1 MEGDWGAVIFS
12 DESKFNLV
20 ESDGRE
26 WCWREPG
33 HTNEPRYMKKK
44 VKHGGGSVMVWGCI
58 TSHGVGEL
66 HRIEGT
72 MDRYV
77 YVNIL
82 RKSLLG
88 TLEQYGLDR
97 EDVYF
102 QQDGDSKHTSK
113 HALGFLDVEGID
125 LLPWSP
131 NSPNMSPIENLW
143 DYLDHLV
150 CARDPWPKNLDEL
163 WLALKEEWESIPLSF
178 VDKLYCSMSLRVSDL
193 LKANGRHTRY

>member
-1 MEGDWGAVIFS
+1 
-12 DESKFNLV
+12 
-20 ESDGRE
+20 
-26 WCWREPG
+26 
-33 HTNEPRYMKKK
+33 MKKK
-44 VKHGGGSVMVWGCI
+44 VKHSGGSVMVWGCI

-66 HRIEGT
+66 HCIEGT

-82 RKSLLG
+82 QKSLLD
-88 TLEQYGLDR
+88 TLKQYGLDR

-125 LLPWSP
+125 FLPWSP

-143 DYLDHLV
+143 DYLDRLV
-150 CARDPWPKNLDEL
+150 CARNQWLKNLNEL
-163 WLALKEEWESIPLSF
+163 WLALKEEWESIPQSF
-178 VDKLYCSMSLRVSDL
+178 VNKLYSSMPLRVCDL